1 MEIGLKGGGGGGRY
15 GTGRKRE
22 KEGGPKVKNEKMNK
36 WKLGR
41 SIDVR
46 DPQICMP
53 HPHGCSPAK
62 RNPVFFFFS
71 QKKKKK
77 KEERFEFLKRK
88 KRFPKK

>member
-1 MEIGLKGGGGGGRY
+1 MEIGLKGGGRGVRY

-62 RNPVFFFFS
+62 RNPVFFFFFS
-71 QKKKKK
+71 KKKKK
-77 KEERFEFLKRK
+77 KGGKVRISQAK